1 MNNQT
6 HISLLESINSVVLG
20 ENQKELSRKEMLDLK
35 HGSVGPGAD
44 QNNELLDY
52 QKQTGSNS
60 SPDNPRHP
68 AFKHPHDRKVVPPA
82 ARKSQKRREDTHDRN
97 KTQQHAARRD
107 DAHLDD
113 EADQPRIHVGAV
125 GPPAPYEQ
133 EIIFE
138 PRSSN
143 DHHSIGVT
151 PITQRSRSEYVTD
164 PQRGPM
170 IMPGMNTTS
179 TVRFNRPKHIPKSA
193 QWDNDQF
200 YNPGVYP
207 TTTKRPSEITDQDV
221 VLTHPGH
228 GLYGSNRPGTAIPY
242 SGKQF
247 KQNYRRGQEYPH

>member
-68 AFKHPHDRKVVPPA
+68 AFKH
-82 ARKSQKRREDTHDRN
+82 
-97 KTQQHAARRD
+97 
-107 DAHLDD
+107 
-113 EADQPRIHVGAV
+113 QPRIHVGAV

-133 EIIFE
+133 
-138 PRSSN
+138 
-143 DHHSIGVT
+143 DSIGVT

-164 PQRGPM
+164 PHSGPM

-179 TVRFNRPKHIPKSA
+179 TVKFNRPGQWIGRSRSA
-193 QWDNDQF
+193 RWDNDQF

>member
-1 MNNQT
+1 M
-6 HISLLESINSVVLG
+6 
-20 ENQKELSRKEMLDLK
+20 
-35 HGSVGPGAD
+35 
-44 QNNELLDY
+44 
-52 QKQTGSNS
+52 
-60 SPDNPRHP
+60 
-68 AFKHPHDRKVVPPA
+68 
-82 ARKSQKRREDTHDRN
+82 KR
-97 KTQQHAARRD
+97 
-107 DAHLDD
+107 
-113 EADQPRIHVGAV
+113 DQPRIHVGAV